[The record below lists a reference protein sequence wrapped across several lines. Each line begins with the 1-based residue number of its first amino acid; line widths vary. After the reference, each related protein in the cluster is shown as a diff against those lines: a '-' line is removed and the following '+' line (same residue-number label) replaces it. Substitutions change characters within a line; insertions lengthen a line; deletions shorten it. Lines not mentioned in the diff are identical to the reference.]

1 MSMNCLNP
9 NIIHPLKPLLKPHHH
24 PNYLTFPPNSNSNSN
39 SNSNPK
45 QKWSLQSST
54 NHLGPTP
61 IDSLKPYLHSQW
73 ALILPGWAFGAVSV
87 FSLSV
92 IVPKAGSLSLSSN
105 FSDANLVASLFALRL
120 AANYLQQA
128 LLWQAAFNCEFEIR
142 KHVFRS
148 VLQRDLGYFDA
159 LSAADVAHR
168 ITSEAAHVA
177 DTVFSLLNT
186 IVPSTLQLSA
196 MAAQMLSISPALS
209 LTSALVIPCVA
220 LSITFLGSRLQRI
233 SKAAHLSTAALSAY
247 LNEVLSSILFVKA
260 SNMEW
265 SECVRFNRLANAD
278 LSRQLRKKKM
288 KAFIPQIVQAVY
300 FGTLFVV
307 CAGSVVLSRG
317 TFSMRSLISFVTSLV
332 FLVEPIQ
339 DVGKA
344 YNELKQG
351 EPAIERLFSL
361 ARFSPQVLE
370 KRDAIALASVEG
382 DLKFCDISFQY
393 NDDLPLV
400 LNGVDLHIKAGQTV
414 ALVGPSGGG
423 KTTLA
428 KLLLRLYDPLRGCI
442 LIDGHDIQSLQLESL
457 RSHVA
462 LVSQD
467 IILFTGTVAENIGY
481 RDLMRGVDLERVK
494 AAAETANAD
503 EFIRSLP
510 NGYETSIGARGST
523 LSGGQKQRLAIARAL
538 YQNSSI
544 LIMDEATS
552 ALDSRSELLVREAV
566 ERVMQNHTVLVI
578 AHRLETV
585 LMAERVLLLEDGR
598 LREVE
603 RSTLVNGHGD
613 LKSSSGLVI

>member
-370 KRDAIALASVEG
+370 KRDAIALASVE
-382 DLKFCDISFQY
+382 
-393 NDDLPLV
+393 
-400 LNGVDLHIKAGQTV
+400 DLHIKAGQTV